1 MIEQPSSNHSAAPVL
16 SVGLPVY
23 NGEKWI
29 AEAIDSILVQNVEDM
44 ELIISDNASTDR
56 TESICRAVAARDS
69 RVRYYRN
76 NTNIGLYRNFDRVFE
91 LATGK
96 YFKWAADSDICLE
109 GFFEKCVAVLDARD
123 DVVLAYPR
131 TLLLLWGPDGEEV
144 VSEYINNLNI
154 EDDRP
159 SDRFRKYLDRERIN
173 NVMHGVIRASALR
186 KTSLIRPLP
195 GSDISM
201 IAELSLLGKFI
212 EIPEPLFAR
221 RFDPETSSMLM
232 NTSTAST
239 RKVPLGR
246 TFMQRLDLHAY
257 RFLSTF
263 RAPIDFSEKLKVWL
277 YLLNRA
283 TSIRH
288 QVYNKLMRLLMFRKK

>member
-29 AEAIDSILVQNVEDM
+29 AEAIDSILVQNVEDL

>member
-1 MIEQPSSNHSAAPVL
+1 M
-16 SVGLPVY
+16 
-23 NGEKWI
+23 
-29 AEAIDSILVQNVEDM
+29 
-44 ELIISDNASTDR
+44 
-56 TESICRAVAARDS
+56 
-69 RVRYYRN
+69 
-76 NTNIGLYRNFDRVFE
+76 FE